1 MEEQARIQ
9 EQYEETL
16 KKLSVGDIVE
26 GEIIAVSSDSVV
38 MNIGG
43 KSDGIVK
50 KDEFLLDLYED
61 LLRHAAV
68 GDKHNVMILATNDGA
83 GNYVLSRIKVQEKE
97 AKEELQKKFEKD
109 EVLTGKIIKAIKGG
123 LMVDLGS
130 LIAFMPASCYDM
142 KFVKDLDALVGSEV
156 QGRIIEYNE
165 AANKIIFSRKALLM
179 EEYEKQIAEKKA
191 AMQEAIKDL
200 EIDQVVD
207 GKIKNMTDYSVFVDL
222 NGIDGFIHISDLTW
236 SPIKK
241 PADKFKIG
249 QEIKAKIT
257 ELDKEEFRIKLSA
270 KALLPDP
277 WEVFKKQYD
286 EGDKAIVEITSLMK
300 YGAFAKIIDDVE
312 GLIHISQFAH
322 HKVEKP
328 EDMLKAGDQ
337 VEVLI
342 TKIDNV
348 NKKVSLSIKEL
359 LPVPKRVIEKDKK
372 VYSDNEVV
380 TLGDLF
386 GKIKL

>member
-179 EEYEKQIAEKKA
+179 EEYEKQIAEKKPPCKRRSK
-191 AMQEAIKDL
+191 ISKL
-200 EIDQVVD
+200 TKWLT
-207 GKIKNMTDYSVFVDL
+207 GKSKT
-222 NGIDGFIHISDLTW
+222 
-236 SPIKK
+236 
-241 PADKFKIG
+241 
-249 QEIKAKIT
+249 
-257 ELDKEEFRIKLSA
+257 
-270 KALLPDP
+270 
-277 WEVFKKQYD
+277 
-286 EGDKAIVEITSLMK
+286 
-300 YGAFAKIIDDVE
+300 
-312 GLIHISQFAH
+312 
-322 HKVEKP
+322 
-328 EDMLKAGDQ
+328 
-337 VEVLI
+337 
-342 TKIDNV
+342 
-348 NKKVSLSIKEL
+348 
-359 LPVPKRVIEKDKK
+359 
-372 VYSDNEVV
+372 
-380 TLGDLF
+380 
-386 GKIKL
+386 

>member
-277 WEVFKKQYD
+277 WKCL
-286 EGDKAIVEITSLMK
+286 KAI
-300 YGAFAKIIDDVE
+300 
-312 GLIHISQFAH
+312 
-322 HKVEKP
+322 
-328 EDMLKAGDQ
+328 
-337 VEVLI
+337 
-342 TKIDNV
+342 
-348 NKKVSLSIKEL
+348 
-359 LPVPKRVIEKDKK
+359 
-372 VYSDNEVV
+372 
-380 TLGDLF
+380 
-386 GKIKL
+386 